1 MELIWT
7 FDSYNR
13 SNPMTS
19 PAYVIEQTQQLNLAD
34 LRRMSF
40 DELKEL
46 YRNAKRPSAISDL
59 DGHAIGAMLAWR
71 SPQRGP
77 LAWLLRA
84 FGASSAFPWEG
95 KSFQSQGRDLGEGIN
110 RIDLLGKRRW
120 FPFETRFD
128 ASFLDGQPT
137 LILDYGGSWANPPF
151 IRQIVDEVREVS
163 PKLYMG
169 PAALKIGGKPR
180 LVLFFAVSHQ

>member
-1 MELIWT
+1 M
-7 FDSYNR
+7 NR
-13 SNPMTS
+13 PSTHNRRIPNEP
-19 PAYVIEQTQQLNLAD
+19 PAYVMEQTQQLNLAD

-46 YRNAKRPSAISDL
+46 YRNARRPSAISDL
-59 DGHAIGAMLAWR
+59 DGDAIGAMLAWR

-77 LAWLLRA
+77 LAWLLRV
-84 FGASSAFPWEG
+84 FGASSDFPWEG
-95 KSFQSQGRDLGEGIN
+95 KSFQSQGHDLGEGIN
-110 RIDLLGKRRW
+110 RINLLGKRRW
-120 FPFETRFD
+120 FPFGTRFD

-137 LILDYGGSWANPPF
+137 FVLDYGGSRGNPPF

-163 PKLYMG
+163 SGLYMG